1 MNIAMTLLEATA
13 ERLFGLI
20 LMGGVGLAVVIY
32 IIRKQLRN
40 PQNDPVTVIGLWVL
54 SFVAFFGIAYS
65 AVAAQE
71 GFALILVLLVAVLIA
86 VLLGLAWTPTI
97 ANTLVS
103 PLTTALSGDDTVA
116 YEGPAYGQALAK
128 RKRGQY
134 EDAVKAVEAQLEQY
148 PGDFD
153 GLMLKASIQAENLDD
168 LPAAVATIQETLED
182 PGKVRFNLPVALNK
196 MADWQ
201 LTIAGDASAAKR
213 TLEKIREALP
223 GSQAAQLV
231 SQRLA
236 SLDASEESEAAAEDF
251 NESYR
256 HLVEESAAKDD
267 FTGPLEIPRPVEV
280 DPLQADEAKLQTCL
294 RRVALHPDSINNR
307 EELAAL
313 YLGHMKQPALAIQ
326 QYEHLLTL
334 PGTTIH
340 QKAAW
345 LNKVA
350 DIQIKSGETYE
361 SIRATLQLIVSLNP
375 KAAPATLAEQ
385 RIAYLRV
392 EMRGVNKKS
401 KKLQLGSYDEDVG
414 LKS

>member
-1 MNIAMTLLEATA
+1 MTLLEVAA
-13 ERLFGLI
+13 ERLFGLVLI
-20 LMGGVGLAVVIY
+20 GGVSLAVVIY

-40 PQNDPVTVIGLWVL
+40 RQNDPVKVIGLWVL

-97 ANTLVS
+97 VNTLVS

-134 EDAVKAVEAQLEQY
+134 EDAVEAVEAQLEQY

-280 DPLQADEAKLQTCL
+280 DPLQTDEAKLQTCL

-361 SIRATLQLIVSLNP
+361 SIRATLLLIVSLNP

>member
-1 MNIAMTLLEATA
+1 MTLLEVAA
-13 ERLFGLI
+13 ERLFGLVLI
-20 LMGGVGLAVVIY
+20 GGVSLAVVIY

-40 PQNDPVTVIGLWVL
+40 RQNDPVKVIGLWVL

-97 ANTLVS
+97 VNTLVS

-134 EDAVKAVEAQLEQY
+134 EDAVEAVEAQLEQY

-280 DPLQADEAKLQTCL
+280 DPLQTDEAKLQTCL

-334 PGTTIH
+334 PGTTLH
-340 QKAAW
+340 QKTAW

-361 SIRATLQLIVSLNP
+361 SIRATLLLIVSLNP
-375 KAAPATLAEQ
+375 KAAPAALAEQ

>member
-1 MNIAMTLLEATA
+1 MTLLEVAA
-13 ERLFGLI
+13 ERLFGLVLI
-20 LMGGVGLAVVIY
+20 GGVSLAVVIY

-40 PQNDPVTVIGLWVL
+40 RQNDPVKVIGLWIL
-54 SFVAFFGIAYS
+54 SFVVFLGIAYS

-71 GFALILVLLVAVLIA
+71 GIALLFVLLISLPIA
-86 VLLGLAWTPTI
+86 IFLGLAWTPTI
-97 ANTLVS
+97 VNTLVS

-134 EDAVKAVEAQLEQY
+134 EDAVEAVEAQLEQY

-213 TLEKIREALP
+213 TLETIRAALP
-223 GSQAAQLV
+223 GSQAAQFA

-236 SLDASEESEAAAEDF
+236 SLDVSEESEAAAEDF

-267 FTGPLEIPRPVEV
+267 FTGPLEIPRAVEV

-313 YLGHMKQPALAIQ
+313 YVAHMKQPALAIQ

-340 QKAAW
+340 QKTAW

-350 DIQIKSGETYE
+350 DIQIKSDETHE
-361 SIRATLQLIVSLNP
+361 SIRSTLQRIISLDPN
-375 KAAPATLAEQ
+375 AAPAARAEQ

>member
-1 MNIAMTLLEATA
+1 MTLLEVTA
-13 ERLFGLI
+13 ERLFGLVLI
-20 LMGGVGLAVVIY
+20 GGVSLAVVIY
-32 IIRKQLRN
+32 IIRNQLRN
-40 PQNDPVTVIGLWVL
+40 RQNDPVKVIGLWIL
-54 SFVAFFGIAYS
+54 SFVVFFGIAYS
-65 AVAAQE
+65 AIAAQE
-71 GFALILVLLVAVLIA
+71 GFALIFVLLVALPPA

-97 ANTLVS
+97 VNTLVS

-134 EDAVKAVEAQLEQY
+134 EDAVEAVEAQLEQY

-213 TLEKIREALP
+213 TLETIREALP

-236 SLDASEESEAAAEDF
+236 SLDASGESEAAAEDF

-280 DPLQADEAKLQTCL
+280 DPLQTDEAKLQTCL

-313 YLGHMKQPALAIQ
+313 YVAHMKESALAIQ

-361 SIRATLQLIVSLNP
+361 SIRATFQQIVSLNP

>member
-1 MNIAMTLLEATA
+1 MTLLEVTA
-13 ERLFGLI
+13 ERLFGLVLI
-20 LMGGVGLAVVIY
+20 GGVSLAVVIY

-40 PQNDPVTVIGLWVL
+40 RQNDPVKVIGLWVL
-54 SFVAFFGIAYS
+54 SFVVFFGIAYS

-71 GFALILVLLVAVLIA
+71 GFALIFVLLVALPPA

-97 ANTLVS
+97 VNTLVS

-134 EDAVKAVEAQLEQY
+134 EDAVEAVEAQLEQY

-213 TLEKIREALP
+213 TLETIREALP

-280 DPLQADEAKLQTCL
+280 DPLQTDEAKLQTCL

-313 YLGHMKQPALAIQ
+313 YVAHMKQPALAIQ

-375 KAAPATLAEQ
+375 KAAPAALAEQ

>member
-1 MNIAMTLLEATA
+1 MTLLEVAA
-13 ERLFGLI
+13 ERLFGLVLI
-20 LMGGVGLAVVIY
+20 GGVSLAVVIY

-40 PQNDPVTVIGLWVL
+40 RQNDPVKVIGLWVL

-97 ANTLVS
+97 VNTLVS

-128 RKRGQY
+128 RKRGKY
-134 EDAVKAVEAQLEQY
+134 EDAVEAVEAQLEQY

-168 LPAAVATIQETLED
+168 LPAAAATIQETLQD
-182 PGKVRFNLPVALNK
+182 PDKVRFNLPVALNK

-201 LTIAGDASAAKR
+201 LRIAGDASAAKR

-223 GSQAAQLV
+223 GSQAAQLA

-280 DPLQADEAKLQTCL
+280 DPLQTDEAKLQTCL

-340 QKAAW
+340 QKTAW

-361 SIRATLQLIVSLNP
+361 SIRATLQLIISLNP
-375 KAAPATLAEQ
+375 KAAPAALAEQ

>member
-1 MNIAMTLLEATA
+1 MTLLEATA

-20 LMGGVGLAVVIY
+20 LIGGMGLAVVVY
-32 IIRKQLRN
+32 IIRKQLSN

-54 SFVAFFGIAYS
+54 SFVVFFGITYS
-65 AVAAQE
+65 AIAAQE
-71 GFALILVLLVAVLIA
+71 GFVLIFVLLVAVALA

-97 ANTLVS
+97 ANTLSS
-103 PLTTALSGDDTVA
+103 PLTTAFSGDDTEA

-134 EDAVKAVEAQLEQY
+134 KDAVEAVEIQLEQH

-153 GLMLKASIQAENLDD
+153 GLMLKASIQAENLND

-182 PGKVRFNLPVALNK
+182 PDKLRFNLPIALNK
-196 MADWQ
+196 MVDWQ
-201 LTIAGDASAAKR
+201 LTIAGDVSEGKR
-213 TLEKIREALP
+213 TLEQIREALP
-223 GSQAAQLV
+223 GSQAAQFA
-231 SQRLA
+231 SQRLS
-236 SLDASEESEAAAEDF
+236 SLDASEEVEPANDDF

-256 HLVEESAAKDD
+256 NLVEESAAKDD
-267 FTGPLEIPRPVEV
+267 FTGPLEIPRAVEANSFQV
-280 DPLQADEAKLQTCL
+280 YEVELQRCL
-294 RRVALHPDSINNR
+294 RRVALHPDSFNNR

-340 QKAAW
+340 QKTAW

-350 DIQIKSGETYE
+350 DIQIKSDETHE
-361 SIRATLQLIVSLNP
+361 SIRSTLQRIISLDPN
-375 KAAPATLAEQ
+375 AAPAARAEQ
-385 RIAYLRV
+385 RISYLRV

-401 KKLQLGSYDEDVG
+401 KKLQLGNYDEDLG
-414 LKS
+414 LNS

>member
-1 MNIAMTLLEATA
+1 MTLLEVAA
-13 ERLFGLI
+13 ERLFGLVLI
-20 LMGGVGLAVVIY
+20 GGVSLAVVIY

-40 PQNDPVTVIGLWVL
+40 RQNDPVKVIGLWVL
-54 SFVAFFGIAYS
+54 SFVVFLGIAYS

-71 GFALILVLLVAVLIA
+71 GIALLFVLLVSLPIA
-86 VLLGLAWTPTI
+86 IFLGLAWTPTI
-97 ANTLVS
+97 VNTLVS

-134 EDAVKAVEAQLEQY
+134 EDAVEAVEAQLEQY

-213 TLEKIREALP
+213 TLETIRAALP

-236 SLDASEESEAAAEDF
+236 TLDASEESEAAAEDF

-267 FTGPLEIPRPVEV
+267 FTGPLEIPRAVEV

-313 YLGHMKQPALAIQ
+313 YVAHMKQPALAIQ

-340 QKAAW
+340 QKTAW

-350 DIQIKSGETYE
+350 DIQIKSGQTYE
-361 SIRATLQLIVSLNP
+361 SIRATLQLIISLNP
-375 KAAPATLAEQ
+375 KAAPAALAEQ
-385 RIAYLRV
+385 RIAYLRI
-392 EMRGVNKKS
+392 EMLGVNKKT

>member
-1 MNIAMTLLEATA
+1 MTLLEATA

-103 PLTTALSGDDTVA
+103 PLTTALSGDDTEA

-134 EDAVKAVEAQLEQY
+134 EDAVEAVEAQLEQY

-213 TLEKIREALP
+213 TLETIRAALP
-223 GSQAAQLV
+223 GSQAAQFA

-236 SLDASEESEAAAEDF
+236 SLDVSEESEAAAEDF

-267 FTGPLEIPRPVEV
+267 FTGPLEIPRAVEV

-313 YLGHMKQPALAIQ
+313 YVAHMKQPALAIQ

-350 DIQIKSGETYE
+350 DIQIKSGQTYE
-361 SIRATLQLIVSLNP
+361 SIRATLQLIISLNP
-375 KAAPATLAEQ
+375 KAAPAALAEQ
-385 RIAYLRV
+385 RIAYLRI
-392 EMRGVNKKS
+392 EMLGVNKKT

>member
-1 MNIAMTLLEATA
+1 MTLLEVAA
-13 ERLFGLI
+13 ERLFGLVLI
-20 LMGGVGLAVVIY
+20 GGVSLAVVIY

-40 PQNDPVTVIGLWVL
+40 RQNDPVKVIGLWVL

-97 ANTLVS
+97 VNTLVS

-134 EDAVKAVEAQLEQY
+134 EDAVEAVEAQLEQY

-267 FTGPLEIPRPVEV
+267 FTGPLEIPRAVEV
-280 DPLQADEAKLQTCL
+280 DPLQTDEAKLQTCL

-340 QKAAW
+340 QKTAW

-361 SIRATLQLIVSLNP
+361 SIRATLQLIISLDP
-375 KAAPATLAEQ
+375 KAAPAALAEQ
-385 RIAYLRV
+385 RIAYLRI

>member
-1 MNIAMTLLEATA
+1 MTLLEVAA
-13 ERLFGLI
+13 ERLFGLVLI
-20 LMGGVGLAVVIY
+20 GGVSLAVVIY

-40 PQNDPVTVIGLWVL
+40 RQNDPVKVIGLWVL

-97 ANTLVS
+97 VNTLVS

-134 EDAVKAVEAQLEQY
+134 EDAVEAVEAQLEQY

-280 DPLQADEAKLQTCL
+280 DPLQTDEAKLQTCL

-326 QYEHLLTL
+326 QYEHLLIL

-340 QKAAW
+340 QKTAW

-361 SIRATLQLIVSLNP
+361 SIRATLQLIISLNP
-375 KAAPATLAEQ
+375 KAAPAAVAEQ
-385 RIAYLRV
+385 RIAYLRI
-392 EMRGVNKKS
+392 EMRGVNKKT
-401 KKLQLGSYDEDVG
+401 KKLQLGSYDEDMG

>member
-1 MNIAMTLLEATA
+1 MTLLEVTA
-13 ERLFGLI
+13 ERLFGLVLI
-20 LMGGVGLAVVIY
+20 GGVSLAVVIY
-32 IIRKQLRN
+32 IIRKQLQNR
-40 PQNDPVTVIGLWVL
+40 QNDPVKVIGLWVL
-54 SFVAFFGIAYS
+54 SFVLFLGITYS
-65 AVAAQE
+65 AVASRE
-71 GFALILVLLVAVLIA
+71 GIPLIFVLLVSVPLAVF
-86 VLLGLAWTPTI
+86 LGLAWTPTI
-97 ANTLVS
+97 ANALAS

-116 YEGPAYGQALAK
+116 YEGPAYGQAMAK

-134 EDAVKAVEAQLEQY
+134 EHAVEAVEAELEQY
-148 PGDFD
+148 PGDFN

-201 LTIAGDASAAKR
+201 LTIAGDAAAAKR

-280 DPLQADEAKLQTCL
+280 DPLQTDEAKLQTCL

-401 KKLQLGSYDEDVG
+401 KKLQLVSYDEDVG

>member
-1 MNIAMTLLEATA
+1 MTLLEVAA
-13 ERLFGLI
+13 ERLFGLVLI
-20 LMGGVGLAVVIY
+20 GGVSLAVVIY

-40 PQNDPVTVIGLWVL
+40 PQNDPVKVIGLWVV
-54 SFVAFFGIAYS
+54 SFVVFPGIAYS
-65 AVAAQE
+65 AVAARE
-71 GFALILVLLVAVLIA
+71 GAALLFVLLAAVLIA
-86 VLLGLAWTPTI
+86 FLVGLAWTPTI
-97 ANTLVS
+97 ANMLSS
-103 PLTTALSGDDTVA
+103 PLTTALSGSASEA

-134 EDAVKAVEAQLEQY
+134 EDAVEAVEAQLEQY

-168 LPAAVATIQETLED
+168 LSAAVATIQETLED
-182 PGKVRFNLPVALNK
+182 PDKVRFNLPVALNK
-196 MADWQ
+196 IADWQ
-201 LTIAGDASAAKR
+201 LTIARDTSAAKR
-213 TLEKIREALP
+213 TLEQIREALP
-223 GSQAAQLV
+223 GSQAAQFA

-236 SLDASEESEAAAEDF
+236 SLDVSEESEAAAEDF

-267 FTGPLEIPRPVEV
+267 FTGPLEIPRAVEV
-280 DPLQADEAKLQTCL
+280 DSLQADETKLQTCL

-313 YLGHMKQPALAIQ
+313 YLGHMKQAALAIQ

-340 QKAAW
+340 QKTAW

-361 SIRATLQLIVSLNP
+361 SIRATLQLIISLNP
-375 KAAPATLAEQ
+375 KAAPAALAEQ
-385 RIAYLRV
+385 RIAYLRI
-392 EMRGVNKKS
+392 EMRGVDKKS
-401 KKLQLGSYDEDVG
+401 KKLQLGTYDEDVG

>member
-1 MNIAMTLLEATA
+1 MTLMAATA
-13 ERLFGLI
+13 GRLFGLI
-20 LMGGVGLAVVIY
+20 LIGGMGLAVVIY

-40 PQNDPVTVIGLWVL
+40 PQNEPVKVIGLWVL
-54 SFVAFFGIAYS
+54 SFIVFVGITYS

-71 GFALILVLLVAVLIA
+71 GVALLFVIFVGLPIA
-86 VLLGLAWTPTI
+86 VLVGVAWTPTI
-97 ANTLVS
+97 ANMLVS
-103 PLTTALSGDDTVA
+103 PLTTAFSGDDSAA
-116 YEGPAYGQALAK
+116 YEGPAYGQALAN
-128 RKRGQY
+128 RKRGRY
-134 EDAVKAVEAQLEQY
+134 DDAVEAVEAQLERY

-168 LPAAVATIQETLED
+168 LLAAITTIQETLDD
-182 PGKVRFNLPVALNK
+182 PEKMRFNLPVALNK
-196 MADWQ
+196 IADWQ
-201 LTIAGDASAAKR
+201 LTIAGDAPAAKR
-213 TLEKIREALP
+213 TLQQIREVLP
-223 GSQAAQLV
+223 GTQAAQFA

-236 SLDASEESEAAAEDF
+236 SLDASEESEAVAGDI

-256 HLVEESAAKDD
+256 HLAEESAAKDD
-267 FTGPLEIPRPVEV
+267 FTGPLEIPRAVEV
-280 DPLQADEAKLQTCL
+280 DPLQTDEAKLQTCL

-313 YLGHMKQPALAIQ
+313 YLNHARKPELAIQ

-340 QKAAW
+340 QKTAW
-345 LNKVA
+345 LNRVA

-361 SIRATLQLIVSLNP
+361 SIRATLGLIISLDP
-375 KAAPATLAEQ
+375 KAAPAVRAEQ
-385 RIAYLRV
+385 RIAYLRI
-392 EMRGVNKKS
+392 EIRGANKKS

>member
-1 MNIAMTLLEATA
+1 MILMEATA
-13 ERLFGLI
+13 ERLFGLVLI
-20 LMGGVGLAVVIY
+20 GGVSFAVIIY

-40 PQNDPVTVIGLWVL
+40 PQNNPVKVVGLWCL
-54 SFVAFFGIAYS
+54 SFVVVVGIAYS

-71 GFALILVLLVAVLIA
+71 GIALIFVLFVAVPVA
-86 VLLGLAWTPTI
+86 VLLGVAWTPTI
-97 ANTLVS
+97 ANMLVS
-103 PLTTALSGDDTVA
+103 PLTTALSGDDTAA

-134 EDAVKAVEAQLEQY
+134 EDAVEAVEIQLEQY

-153 GLMLKASIQAENLDD
+153 GLMLKASIQAENLND

-182 PGKVRFNLPVALNK
+182 PDKVRFNLPVALNK

-201 LTIAGDASAAKR
+201 LTIAGDTSAAKR
-213 TLEKIREALP
+213 TLEQIREALP
-223 GSQAAQLV
+223 GSQAAQFA

-267 FTGPLEIPRPVEV
+267 FTGPLEIPRAVEV
-280 DPLQADEAKLQTCL
+280 DSLQADEAKLQTCL
-294 RRVALHPDSINNR
+294 RRVALHPDSISNR

-326 QYEHLLTL
+326 QYEDLLTL

-340 QKAAW
+340 QKTAW

-361 SIRATLQLIVSLNP
+361 SIRETLQLIISLNP
-375 KAAPATLAEQ
+375 KAAPAALAEQ

-392 EMRGVNKKS
+392 EMRGVNKIT

>member
-1 MNIAMTLLEATA
+1 MTLLEATA

-103 PLTTALSGDDTVA
+103 PLTTALSGDDTEA

-201 LTIAGDASAAKR
+201 LTIAGDAAAAKR

-236 SLDASEESEAAAEDF
+236 TLDASEESEAAAEDF

-280 DPLQADEAKLQTCL
+280 DPLQTDEAKLQTCL

>member
-1 MNIAMTLLEATA
+1 MTLLEVTA
-13 ERLFGLI
+13 ERLFGLVLI
-20 LMGGVGLAVVIY
+20 GGVSLAVIIY
-32 IIRKQLRN
+32 IIRNQLRN
-40 PQNDPVTVIGLWVL
+40 RQNDPVKVIGLWIL
-54 SFVAFFGIAYS
+54 SFVVFFGIAYS
-65 AVAAQE
+65 AIAAQE
-71 GFALILVLLVAVLIA
+71 GFALIFVLLVALPPA

-97 ANTLVS
+97 VNTLVS

-134 EDAVKAVEAQLEQY
+134 EDAVEAVEAQLEQY

-213 TLEKIREALP
+213 TLETIREALP
-223 GSQAAQLV
+223 GSQAAHLV

-236 SLDASEESEAAAEDF
+236 SLDASEESEEAAEDF

-267 FTGPLEIPRPVEV
+267 FTGPLEIPRAVEA
-280 DPLQADEAKLQTCL
+280 DPLQANEVKLQRCL
-294 RRVALHPDSINNR
+294 RRVALHPDSFNNR

-313 YLGHMKQPALAIQ
+313 YLVHMKQPALAIQ

-361 SIRATLQLIVSLNP
+361 SIRATLQQIVSLNP
-375 KAAPATLAEQ
+375 KAAPAALAEQ
-385 RIAYLRV
+385 RIAYLRI
-392 EMRGVNKKS
+392 EMLGVNKKT

>member
-1 MNIAMTLLEATA
+1 MTLLEVAA
-13 ERLFGLI
+13 ERLFGLVLI
-20 LMGGVGLAVVIY
+20 GGVSLAVVIY

-40 PQNDPVTVIGLWVL
+40 RQNDPVKVIGLWVL

-97 ANTLVS
+97 VNTLVS

-134 EDAVKAVEAQLEQY
+134 EDAVEAVEAQLEQY

-267 FTGPLEIPRPVEV
+267 FTGPLEIPRPIEV
-280 DPLQADEAKLQTCL
+280 DPLQTDEAKLQTCL

-340 QKAAW
+340 QKTAW

-361 SIRATLQLIVSLNP
+361 SIRATLLLIVSLNP
-375 KAAPATLAEQ
+375 KAATAALAEQ
-385 RIAYLRV
+385 RIAYLRI

>member
-1 MNIAMTLLEATA
+1 MTLLEVAA
-13 ERLFGLI
+13 ERLFGLVLI
-20 LMGGVGLAVVIY
+20 GGVSLAVVIY

-40 PQNDPVTVIGLWVL
+40 PQNDPAKVIGLWVL
-54 SFVAFFGIAYS
+54 SFVVFLGIAYS
-65 AVAAQE
+65 AVAARE
-71 GFALILVLLVAVLIA
+71 GILLLFVLLVSVPIA
-86 VLLGLAWTPTI
+86 IFLGLAWTPTI

-103 PLTTALSGDDTVA
+103 PLTTALSGDDTAA

-134 EDAVKAVEAQLEQY
+134 EDAVEAVEAQLEQY

-153 GLMLKASIQAENLDD
+153 GQMLKASIQAEDLDD

-182 PGKVRFNLPVALNK
+182 PDKVRFNLPVALNK

-201 LTIAGDASAAKR
+201 LTIARDASAAKR
-213 TLEKIREALP
+213 TLEQIREALP
-223 GSQAAQLV
+223 GSQAAQFA

-236 SLDASEESEAAAEDF
+236 SLDLSEESEAAAGDF

-267 FTGPLEIPRPVEV
+267 FTGPLEIPRAVEV

-340 QKAAW
+340 QKTAW

-350 DIQIKSGETYE
+350 DILIKSGETYE
-361 SIRATLQLIVSLNP
+361 SIRATLQLIISLDP
-375 KAAPATLAEQ
+375 KAAPAARAEQ

>member
-1 MNIAMTLLEATA
+1 MTLLEVAA
-13 ERLFGLI
+13 ERLFGLVLI
-20 LMGGVGLAVVIY
+20 GGVSLAVVIY

-40 PQNDPVTVIGLWVL
+40 RQNDPVKVIGLWVL
-54 SFVAFFGIAYS
+54 SFVVFLGIAYS

-71 GFALILVLLVAVLIA
+71 GVALLFVLLVAVPIA
-86 VLLGLAWTPTI
+86 ILLGLAWTPTI

-103 PLTTALSGDDTVA
+103 PLTTALSGDDTAA

-134 EDAVKAVEAQLEQY
+134 EDAVQAVEVQLEQY

-153 GLMLKASIQAENLDD
+153 GLMLKASIQAEDLDD

-182 PGKVRFNLPVALNK
+182 PDKVRFNLPVALNK

-201 LTIAGDASAAKR
+201 LTIAGDVSAAKR
-213 TLEKIREALP
+213 TLEQIREALP
-223 GSQAAQLV
+223 GSQAAQFA

-236 SLDASEESEAAAEDF
+236 SLDLSEESEAAAGDF

-267 FTGPLEIPRPVEV
+267 FTGPLEIPRAVEV
-280 DPLQADEAKLQTCL
+280 DPLHTDEAKLQTCL

-340 QKAAW
+340 QKTAW

-350 DIQIKSGETYE
+350 DIQIKSGETHE
-361 SIRATLQLIVSLNP
+361 SIRATLQLIISLNP
-375 KAAPATLAEQ
+375 KAAPAALAEQ

>member
-1 MNIAMTLLEATA
+1 MTLLETTT
-13 ERLFGLI
+13 ERLFELI
-20 LMGGVGLAVVIY
+20 LIGGMGLAVVVY

-54 SFVAFFGIAYS
+54 SFVVFLGITYS
-65 AVAAQE
+65 AIAAQE
-71 GFALILVLLVAVLIA
+71 GFVLIFVLLVAVALA

-97 ANTLVS
+97 ANTLSS
-103 PLTTALSGDDTVA
+103 PLTTAFSGDDTEA

-134 EDAVKAVEAQLEQY
+134 EDAVKAVEIQLEQY

-153 GLMLKASIQAENLDD
+153 GLMLKASIQAENLND
-168 LPAAVATIQETLED
+168 LPAAVETIQESLED
-182 PGKVRFNLPVALNK
+182 PDKLRFNLPVALNK
-196 MADWQ
+196 MVDWQ
-201 LTIAGDASAAKR
+201 LTIAGDVAAGKR
-213 TLEKIREALP
+213 TLEQIREALP
-223 GSQAAQLV
+223 GSQAAQFA
-231 SQRLA
+231 SQRLS
-236 SLDASEESEAAAEDF
+236 SLDASEEVEAANDDF

-256 HLVEESAAKDD
+256 NLVEESAAKDD
-267 FTGPLEIPRPVEV
+267 FTGPLEIPRAVEA
-280 DPLQADEAKLQTCL
+280 DPLQANEVKLQRCL
-294 RRVALHPDSINNR
+294 RRVALHPDSFNNR

-313 YLGHMKQPALAIQ
+313 YLVHMKQPALAIQ

-340 QKAAW
+340 QKTVW

-350 DIQIKSGETYE
+350 DIQIKSDETHE
-361 SIRATLQLIVSLNP
+361 SIRSTLQRIISLDPN
-375 KAAPATLAEQ
+375 AAPAARAEQ
-385 RIAYLRV
+385 RISYLRV

-401 KKLQLGSYDEDVG
+401 KKLQLGNYDEDLG

>member
-1 MNIAMTLLEATA
+1 MTLLEVAA
-13 ERLFGLI
+13 ERLFGLVLI
-20 LMGGVGLAVVIY
+20 GGVSLAVVIY

-40 PQNDPVTVIGLWVL
+40 PQNDPVKVIGLWVV
-54 SFVAFFGIAYS
+54 SFVVFPGIAYS
-65 AVAAQE
+65 AVAARE
-71 GFALILVLLVAVLIA
+71 GAGLLFVLLAAVLIA
-86 VLLGLAWTPTI
+86 FLVGLAWTPTI
-97 ANTLVS
+97 ANMLSS
-103 PLTTALSGDDTVA
+103 PLTTALSGSASEA

-134 EDAVKAVEAQLEQY
+134 EDAVEAVEAQLEQY

-168 LPAAVATIQETLED
+168 LSAAVATIQETLED
-182 PGKVRFNLPVALNK
+182 PDKVRFNLPVALNK

-213 TLEKIREALP
+213 TLEQIREALP
-223 GSQAAQLV
+223 GSQAAQFA

-267 FTGPLEIPRPVEV
+267 FTGPLEIPRAVEV
-280 DPLQADEAKLQTCL
+280 DSLQADETKLQTCL

-313 YLGHMKQPALAIQ
+313 YLGHMKQAALAIQ

-340 QKAAW
+340 QKTAW

-361 SIRATLQLIVSLNP
+361 SIRATLQLIISLNP
-375 KAAPATLAEQ
+375 KAAPAALAEQ
-385 RIAYLRV
+385 RIAYLRI
-392 EMRGVNKKS
+392 EMRGVDKKS
-401 KKLQLGSYDEDVG
+401 KKLQLGTYDEDVG

>member
-1 MNIAMTLLEATA
+1 MTLLEATA

-103 PLTTALSGDDTVA
+103 PLTTALSGDDTEA

-201 LTIAGDASAAKR
+201 LTIAGDAAAAKR

-236 SLDASEESEAAAEDF
+236 TLDASEESEAAAEDF

-280 DPLQADEAKLQTCL
+280 DPLQTDEAKLQTCL

-401 KKLQLGSYDEDVG
+401 KKLQLVSYDEDVG

>member
-1 MNIAMTLLEATA
+1 MTLLEVAA
-13 ERLFGLI
+13 ERLFGLVLI
-20 LMGGVGLAVVIY
+20 GGVSLAVVIY

-40 PQNDPVTVIGLWVL
+40 RQNDPVKVIGLWIL
-54 SFVAFFGIAYS
+54 SFVVFLGIAYS

-71 GFALILVLLVAVLIA
+71 GIALLFVLLISLPIA
-86 VLLGLAWTPTI
+86 IFLGLAWTPTI
-97 ANTLVS
+97 VNTLVS

-134 EDAVKAVEAQLEQY
+134 EDAVEAVEAQLEQY

-213 TLEKIREALP
+213 TLETIRAALP
-223 GSQAAQLV
+223 GSQAAQFA

-236 SLDASEESEAAAEDF
+236 SLDVSEESEAAAEDF

-267 FTGPLEIPRPVEV
+267 FTGPLEIPRAVEV

-313 YLGHMKQPALAIQ
+313 YVAHMKQPALAIQ

-340 QKAAW
+340 QKTAW

-350 DIQIKSGETYE
+350 DIQIKSGQTYE
-361 SIRATLQLIVSLNP
+361 SIRATLQLIISLNP
-375 KAAPATLAEQ
+375 KAAPAALAEQ
-385 RIAYLRV
+385 RIAYLRI
-392 EMRGVNKKS
+392 EMLGVNKKT

>member
-1 MNIAMTLLEATA
+1 MTLLGVAA
-13 ERLFGLI
+13 ERLFGLVLI
-20 LMGGVGLAVVIY
+20 GGVSLAIVIY

-40 PQNDPVTVIGLWVL
+40 RENDPVKVIGLWVL
-54 SFVAFFGIAYS
+54 SFVVFLGIAYS
-65 AVAAQE
+65 AVAARE
-71 GFALILVLLVAVLIA
+71 GIPLLFVLLVSVPIA
-86 VLLGLAWTPTI
+86 IFLGLAWTPTI
-97 ANTLVS
+97 VNTLVS

-134 EDAVKAVEAQLEQY
+134 EDAVEAVEAQLEQY

-213 TLEKIREALP
+213 TLETIRAALP
-223 GSQAAQLV
+223 GSQAAQFA

-236 SLDASEESEAAAEDF
+236 SLDVSEESEAAAEDF

-267 FTGPLEIPRPVEV
+267 FTGPLEIPRAVEV
-280 DPLQADEAKLQTCL
+280 DPLHTDEAKLQTCL

-313 YLGHMKQPALAIQ
+313 YVAHMKQPALAIQ

-340 QKAAW
+340 QKTAW

-350 DIQIKSGETYE
+350 DIQIKSGQTYE
-361 SIRATLQLIVSLNP
+361 SIRATLQLIISLNP
-375 KAAPATLAEQ
+375 KAAPAALAEQ
-385 RIAYLRV
+385 RIAYLRI
-392 EMRGVNKKS
+392 EMLGVNKKT

>member
-1 MNIAMTLLEATA
+1 MAATA
-13 ERLFGLI
+13 GRLFELI
-20 LMGGVGLAVVIY
+20 LIGGVGLAVVIY

-40 PQNDPVTVIGLWVL
+40 PQNEPVKVIGLWVL
-54 SFVAFFGIAYS
+54 SFIVFVGIAYS

-71 GFALILVLLVAVLIA
+71 GVALLFVIFVGLPIA
-86 VLLGLAWTPTI
+86 VLVGVAWTPTI
-97 ANTLVS
+97 ANMLVS
-103 PLTTALSGDDTVA
+103 PLTTAFSGDDSAA
-116 YEGPAYGQALAK
+116 YEGPAYGQALAN
-128 RKRGQY
+128 RKRGRY
-134 EDAVKAVEAQLEQY
+134 DDAVEAVEAQLERY

-168 LPAAVATIQETLED
+168 LLAAITTIQETLDD
-182 PGKVRFNLPVALNK
+182 PEKMRFNLPVALNK
-196 MADWQ
+196 IADWQ
-201 LTIAGDASAAKR
+201 LTIAGDAPAAKR
-213 TLEKIREALP
+213 TLQQIREVLP
-223 GSQAAQLV
+223 GTQAAQFA

-236 SLDASEESEAAAEDF
+236 SLDASEESEAVAGDI

-256 HLVEESAAKDD
+256 HLAEESAAKDD
-267 FTGPLEIPRPVEV
+267 FTGPLEIPRAVEV
-280 DPLQADEAKLQTCL
+280 DPLQTDEAKLQTCL

-313 YLGHMKQPALAIQ
+313 YLNHARKPELAIQ

-340 QKAAW
+340 QKTAW
-345 LNKVA
+345 LNRVA

-361 SIRATLQLIVSLNP
+361 SIRATLGLIISLDP
-375 KAAPATLAEQ
+375 KAAPAVRAEQ
-385 RIAYLRV
+385 RIAYLRI
-392 EMRGVNKKS
+392 EIRGANKKS

>member
-1 MNIAMTLLEATA
+1 MTLLEVAA
-13 ERLFGLI
+13 ERLFGLVLI
-20 LMGGVGLAVVIY
+20 GGVSLAVVIY

-40 PQNDPVTVIGLWVL
+40 RQNDPVKVIGLWVL

-97 ANTLVS
+97 VNTLVS

-128 RKRGQY
+128 RKRGKY
-134 EDAVKAVEAQLEQY
+134 EDAVEAVEAQLEQY

-168 LPAAVATIQETLED
+168 LPAAAATIQETLQD
-182 PGKVRFNLPVALNK
+182 PDKVRFNLPVALNK

-201 LTIAGDASAAKR
+201 LRIAGDASAAKR

-223 GSQAAQLV
+223 GSQAAQLA

-280 DPLQADEAKLQTCL
+280 DPLQTDEAKLQTCL

-334 PGTTIH
+334 PGTTLH
-340 QKAAW
+340 QKTAW

-350 DIQIKSGETYE
+350 DIQLKSGETYE
-361 SIRATLQLIVSLNP
+361 SIRATLQLIISLNP
-375 KAAPATLAEQ
+375 KAAPAALAEQ

>member
-1 MNIAMTLLEATA
+1 MTLLGVAA
-13 ERLFGLI
+13 ERLFGLVLI
-20 LMGGVGLAVVIY
+20 GGVSLAVVIY

-40 PQNDPVTVIGLWVL
+40 RQNDPVKVIGLWIL
-54 SFVAFFGIAYS
+54 SFVVFLGIAYS
-65 AVAAQE
+65 AVTAQE
-71 GFALILVLLVAVLIA
+71 GIALLFVLLISLPIA
-86 VLLGLAWTPTI
+86 IFLGLAWTPTI
-97 ANTLVS
+97 VNTLVS

-134 EDAVKAVEAQLEQY
+134 EDAVEAVEAQLEQY

-213 TLEKIREALP
+213 TLETIRAALP
-223 GSQAAQLV
+223 GSQAAQFA

-236 SLDASEESEAAAEDF
+236 SLDVSEESEAAAEDF

-267 FTGPLEIPRPVEV
+267 FTGPLEIPRAVEV

-313 YLGHMKQPALAIQ
+313 YVAHMKQPALAIQ

-340 QKAAW
+340 QKTAW

-350 DIQIKSGETYE
+350 DIQIKSGQTYE
-361 SIRATLQLIVSLNP
+361 SIRATLQLIISLNP
-375 KAAPATLAEQ
+375 KAAPAALAEQ
-385 RIAYLRV
+385 RIAYLRI
-392 EMRGVNKKS
+392 EMLGVNKKT

>member
-1 MNIAMTLLEATA
+1 MTLLEVAA
-13 ERLFGLI
+13 ERLFGLVLI
-20 LMGGVGLAVVIY
+20 GGVSLAVVIY

-40 PQNDPVTVIGLWVL
+40 RQNDPVKVIGLWIL
-54 SFVAFFGIAYS
+54 SFVVFLGIAYS

-71 GFALILVLLVAVLIA
+71 GIALLFVLLVSLPIA
-86 VLLGLAWTPTI
+86 IFLGLAWTPTI
-97 ANTLVS
+97 VNTLVS

-134 EDAVKAVEAQLEQY
+134 EDAVEAAEVQLEQY

-182 PGKVRFNLPVALNK
+182 PDKVRFNLPVALNK
-196 MADWQ
+196 MTDWQ
-201 LTIAGDASAAKR
+201 LMIAGDTSAAKR
-213 TLEKIREALP
+213 TLEQIREALP
-223 GSQAAQLV
+223 GSQAAQFA

-236 SLDASEESEAAAEDF
+236 SLDASEESEAAAEDL

-267 FTGPLEIPRPVEV
+267 FTGPLEIPRAVEV

-313 YLGHMKQPALAIQ
+313 YVAHMKQPALAIQ

-340 QKAAW
+340 QKTAW

-350 DIQIKSGETYE
+350 DILIKSGETYE
-361 SIRATLQLIVSLNP
+361 SIRATLQLIISLDP
-375 KAAPATLAEQ
+375 KAAPAARAEQ

>member
-1 MNIAMTLLEATA
+1 MTLLEATA

-20 LMGGVGLAVVIY
+20 LMGGVVLAVVIY

-97 ANTLVS
+97 VNTLVS

-134 EDAVKAVEAQLEQY
+134 EDAVESVEAQLEQY

-153 GLMLKASIQAENLDD
+153 GLMLKASIQAEDLDD
-168 LPAAVATIQETLED
+168 LPAAVMTIQETLED
-182 PGKVRFNLPVALNK
+182 PDKVRFNLPVALNK

-201 LTIAGDASAAKR
+201 LTIARDVSAAKR
-213 TLEKIREALP
+213 TLEQIREALP
-223 GSQAAQLV
+223 SSQAAQFA
-231 SQRLA
+231 SQRLS

-280 DPLQADEAKLQTCL
+280 DPLQTDEAKLQTCL

-340 QKAAW
+340 QKTAW

-361 SIRATLQLIVSLNP
+361 SIRATLQLIISLNP
-375 KAAPATLAEQ
+375 KAAPAALAEQ

>member
-1 MNIAMTLLEATA
+1 MTLLEVAA
-13 ERLFGLI
+13 ERLFGLVLI
-20 LMGGVGLAVVIY
+20 GGVSLAVVIY

-40 PQNDPVTVIGLWVL
+40 RQNDPVKVIGLWVL

-97 ANTLVS
+97 VNTLVS

-134 EDAVKAVEAQLEQY
+134 EDAVEAVEVQLAQY

-168 LPAAVATIQETLED
+168 LPAAAATIQETLQD
-182 PGKVRFNLPVALNK
+182 PDKVRFNLPVALNK

-201 LTIAGDASAAKR
+201 LRIAGDASAAKR

-223 GSQAAQLV
+223 GSQAAQLA

-280 DPLQADEAKLQTCL
+280 DPLQTDEAKLQTCL

-340 QKAAW
+340 QKTAW

-361 SIRATLQLIVSLNP
+361 SIRATLLLIISLNP
-375 KAAPATLAEQ
+375 KAAPAALAEQ

>member
-1 MNIAMTLLEATA
+1 MTLLEVAA
-13 ERLFGLI
+13 ERLFGLVLI
-20 LMGGVGLAVVIY
+20 GGVSLAVVIY

-40 PQNDPVTVIGLWVL
+40 RQNDPVKVIGLWVL

-97 ANTLVS
+97 VNTLVS

-134 EDAVKAVEAQLEQY
+134 EDAVEAVEAQLEQY

-182 PGKVRFNLPVALNK
+182 PDKVRFNLPVALNK

-201 LTIAGDASAAKR
+201 LRIAGDASAAKR

-223 GSQAAQLV
+223 GSQAAQLA

-267 FTGPLEIPRPVEV
+267 FTGPLEIPRPIEV
-280 DPLQADEAKLQTCL
+280 DPLQTDEAKLQTCL

-340 QKAAW
+340 QKTAW

-361 SIRATLQLIVSLNP
+361 SIRATLLLIVSLNP
-375 KAAPATLAEQ
+375 KAATAALAEQ

>member
-1 MNIAMTLLEATA
+1 MTLLEVAA
-13 ERLFGLI
+13 ERLFGLVLI
-20 LMGGVGLAVVIY
+20 GGVSLAVVIY

-40 PQNDPVTVIGLWVL
+40 RQNDPVKVIGLWVL

-97 ANTLVS
+97 VNTLVS

-134 EDAVKAVEAQLEQY
+134 EDAVEAVEAQLEQY

-223 GSQAAQLV
+223 GSQAAQLA
-231 SQRLA
+231 SQRLS

-280 DPLQADEAKLQTCL
+280 DPLQTDEAKLQTCL

-340 QKAAW
+340 QKTAW

-361 SIRATLQLIVSLNP
+361 SIRATLLLIVSLNP
-375 KAAPATLAEQ
+375 KAATAALAEQ